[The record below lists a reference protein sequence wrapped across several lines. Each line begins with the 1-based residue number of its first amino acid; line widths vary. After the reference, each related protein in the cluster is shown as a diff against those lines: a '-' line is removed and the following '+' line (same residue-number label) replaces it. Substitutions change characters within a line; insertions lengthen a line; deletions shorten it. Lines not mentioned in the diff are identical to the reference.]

1 MSKKVS
7 PSSTTY
13 DNEVTQ
19 DDTFF
24 DIEKKNATFLLIVHM
39 KKAKV
44 SPVLPTINASC
55 IIKKKIRTRV
65 LGPAVLHHTWS
76 KKHN

>member
-24 DIEKKNATFLLIVHM
+24 DIEKKNATFLLKLVFNENWDTRIY
-39 KKAKV
+39 
-44 SPVLPTINASC
+44 LPSIHYRN
-55 IIKKKIRTRV
+55 
-65 LGPAVLHHTWS
+65 
-76 KKHN
+76 